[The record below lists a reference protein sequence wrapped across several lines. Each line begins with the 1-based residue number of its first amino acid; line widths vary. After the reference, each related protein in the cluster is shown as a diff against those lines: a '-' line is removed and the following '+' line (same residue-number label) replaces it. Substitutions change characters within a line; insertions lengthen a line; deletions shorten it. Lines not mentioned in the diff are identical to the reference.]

1 MGTPRPAHETA
12 SRQADDF
19 VLADREVVR
28 RAEDILTFM
37 ANAVSAMKL
46 FPSDHATVRNF
57 VDALTG
63 KFDDFFKSYARLEVG
78 VEEYSFTCAGQV
90 VYTDETTIKSLPF
103 FFFKDGTQILYFYR
117 GLGRQELLD
126 FLELIKEVAQKPGGD
141 NDIVAALWA
150 SDFPNIQYYAP
161 DEFLENQ
168 ILAEKREIVAER
180 DLPEL
185 PSDLAHE
192 TLEIKVDLAKFS
204 QGRIELKPEDMEK
217 FHWRPGAEGP
227 VPSPDDSSGLSPSPA
242 ATADPN
248 LMEKFQWRPRA
259 EEPHPE
265 AARAEAQAEVPPPSP
280 DDSSGLSHSPAATA
294 DPNLNESE
302 VRELEAMVHANRV
315 LWPEEE
321 FVNLTAEVVYLEDDL
336 AICAASLDVLSE
348 FQLEQIRQGQFRT
361 AKMIIGK
368 VRDLLSH
375 IGEGAPPKTALLGS
389 CLRKLLGPKT
399 LEAVETL
406 LSTGAPVD
414 WDALLEF
421 FKLLGPM
428 TLPMTAG
435 FYEAQRDPAVKA
447 SILEFIK
454 TTGGNDPGRIA
465 RLANDSRPALSLE
478 VIRILTDLPDLKGI
492 SHLSVFMMFK
502 SRDIKLEVIHAL
514 GGRRDEMSNRILMGF
529 LNDPDEELRIQAAM
543 KLNPIEEK
551 SRIVHLIREASD
563 PGFRKRS
570 LKEKQAIL
578 SFLGRTRSAEAL
590 AFLVEVMGRTTL
602 WPSAKNTEMRLA
614 AVAGLESMG
623 TADACAALEAGAQG
637 RGRKVRES
645 CAEASARI
653 LKDTA
658 QRT

>member
-1 MGTPRPAHETA
+1 MTRPGPSAQRHET
-12 SRQADDF
+12 DDL
-19 VLADREVVR
+19 VLSDKQIVR
-28 RAEDILTFM
+28 KAEDILQCM
-37 ANAVSAMKL
+37 ANATSAMKL
-46 FPSDHATVRNF
+46 FRSDHATVRNF
-57 VDALTG
+57 VDALSE
-63 KFDDFFKSYARLEVG
+63 KFNDFFKTYGRLEVG

-117 GLGRQELLD
+117 GLARQELLA
-126 FLELIKEVAQKPGGD
+126 FLELIKEVSQKPGGD
-141 NDIVAALWA
+141 NDIVAALWV
-150 SDFPNIQYYAP
+150 SDFSNIQYYAP

-168 ILAEKREIVAER
+168 ILAEKRETR
-180 DLPEL
+180 SDQDLPEL

-192 TLEIKVDLAKFS
+192 TLEVKVDLSRFS

-217 FHWRPGAEGP
+217 FQWQPGADGPAPEG
-227 VPSPDDSSGLSPSPA
+227 
-242 ATADPN
+242 T
-248 LMEKFQWRPRA
+248 Q
-259 EEPHPE
+259 
-265 AARAEAQAEVPPPSP
+265 AEAKADGPPPSP
-280 DDSSGLSHSPAATA
+280 DDSSGLSASPAATA
-294 DPNLNESE
+294 DPNLSESE
-302 VRELEAMVHANRV
+302 VRELDAMVHANRV

-321 FVNLTAEVVYLEDDL
+321 FVNLTAEVVFLEDDL

-348 FQLEQIRQGQFRT
+348 FQLDQIRQGQFRT
-361 AKMIIGK
+361 ATMIIGK

-375 IGEGAPPKTALLGS
+375 IGVGSPPKTALLGS
-389 CLRKLLGPKT
+389 CLRKLVGPKT

-406 LSTGAPVD
+406 LSMSASVD
-414 WDALLEF
+414 WNALLEF

-454 TTGGNDPGRIA
+454 ATGGDDPGRIA
-465 RLANDSRPALSLE
+465 RLANDSRPSLSLE
-478 VIRILTDLPDLKGI
+478 IIRILTDLPDLKGI
-492 SHLSVFMMFK
+492 SHLSVFLMFK

-514 GGRRDEMSNRILMGF
+514 AGRQDEMSNKILLGF

-543 KLNPIEEK
+543 KLNPTEEK
-551 SRIVHLIREASD
+551 SRIVHLIHEASD
-563 PGFRKRS
+563 PGFRKKS

-590 AFLVEVMGRTTL
+590 AFLVEVLGRTTL

-623 TADACAALEAGAQG
+623 TADAGAALEEGGRG
-637 RGRKVRES
+637 RGRKVREA
-645 CAEASARI
+645 CAEALARI
-653 LKDTA
+653 LQDTA
-658 QRT
+658 QRP